1 MQVFLFL
8 IFLLQDSYESMDL
21 KELLSA
27 DFSEIITEMNNSES
41 HILQR
46 LRQTINILTNY
57 TLNWVTNSFLKYL
70 ASGKGVYSEKEACHL
85 TTLSLFTIEA
95 CTRRPDRMT
104 PESLENVVKT
114 LNVSLTNKL
123 LEAVFNDASK
133 YRQAID
139 SFTKIIH
146 NVYT

>member
-1 MQVFLFL
+1 M
-8 IFLLQDSYESMDL
+8 LL
-21 KELLSA
+21 KK
-27 DFSEIITEMNNSES
+27 
-41 HILQR
+41 
-46 LRQTINILTNY
+46 TINILTNY